1 MTSTSTQAKDPEIA
15 APVDDTSV
23 FTCRMCGQ
31 CCRGEG
37 GIVVSPKDLLRITC
51 ALNMSAEEFAAKY
64 GEMRGGKLQI
74 RTGEDGFCIFFAEGK
89 GCTVHAGKPDVCRA
103 WPFFRGNIVDPDS
116 LEMAKDFCPGID
128 KNCTHAEF
136 ARAGR
141 AYLAKH
147 GLLAHPFVVRENC
160 QGENDQCVLLKR
172 PKQLARRKIRP
183 SLCQTTTAPSWK
195 GR

>member
-1 MTSTSTQAKDPEIA
+1 MTSTSMQAKDPEIA

-89 GCTVHAGKPDVCRA
+89 GCTVHAGKPDVC
-103 WPFFRGNIVDPDS
+103 
-116 LEMAKDFCPGID
+116 
-128 KNCTHAEF
+128 H
-136 ARAGR
+136 
-141 AYLAKH
+141 
-147 GLLAHPFVVRENC
+147 VR
-160 QGENDQCVLLKR
+160 QIGKSYRQ
-172 PKQLARRKIRP
+172 QY
-183 SLCQTTTAPSWK
+183 
-195 GR
+195 